1 MRRISFPRRKK
12 HSAAHQA
19 EVAIAHDY
27 LTQRG
32 GAERVVLALHKAFP
46 DAPIYTTL
54 YDPER
59 TYPEFKNANIQVSP
73 LNHVKVF
80 RQHHRLALPFLAF
93 ISQRIKVPAQ
103 QTIVSTAGWAHGFNI
118 AGKSLVYCHT
128 PARWLYLT
136 DQYFGKTG
144 IKALTVIFKR
154 VRPLLISWDQKSARG
169 AGKYLANS
177 SIIQERIRN
186 VYGFDV
192 PVLFPPHTI
201 DSASAQQPLDGL
213 EDFLAGDNY
222 FIVVSRLLPYKNVDA
237 VVEAFSLM
245 PHQKLLVVGRGP
257 QKQALEEVAGENV
270 RFASEISDAQM
281 RYAYSHS
288 LGLIAVSYEDFGL
301 TPLEAGA
308 YGKPTLALHA
318 GGFLDTI
325 EEDVNGVFIEHSTPA
340 NIAEGVERM
349 LASTWDS
356 ELIMEHV
363 KKFSEER
370 FIEMIK
376 LHLEELDS

>member
-1 MRRISFPRRKK
+1 MRRISLLRQKK
-12 HSAAHQA
+12 HSAVPQS

-46 DAPIYTTL
+46 EAPIYTTL

-59 TYPEFKNANIQVSP
+59 TYPEFKNADIHVSP
-73 LNHVKVF
+73 LNKVKVF

-93 ISQRIKVPAQ
+93 FSQRMKVPAR
-103 QTIVSTAGWAHGFNI
+103 QTIVSTAGWAHGFNFL
-118 AGKSLVYCHT
+118 GKSLVYCHT

-144 IKALTVIFKR
+144 IKGLTALFKQ
-154 VRPLLISWDQKSARG
+154 VRPFLIAWDKKSAND

-177 SIIQERIRN
+177 SIIQERIRA

-192 PVLFPPHTI
+192 PVLFPPYTI
-201 DSASAQQPLDGL
+201 DNTSNQQPLDSL
-213 EDFLAGDNY
+213 EDFMAEDDY

-237 VVEAFSLM
+237 IVEAFSLM
-245 PHQKLLVVGRGP
+245 PNRKLLVIGRGP
-257 QKQALEEVAGENV
+257 QKQALENAAGENV

-288 LGLIAVSYEDFGL
+288 IGLIAVSYEDFGL
-301 TPLEAGA
+301 TPLEVGA

-325 EEDVNGVFIEHSTPA
+325 EEGINGVFIERASA
-340 NIAEGVERM
+340 VDIVDGVDRM
-349 LASTWDS
+349 LASNWNS
-356 ELIMEHV
+356 ELIMQHV

-376 LHLEELDS
+376 LHLEDVS

>member
-1 MRRISFPRRKK
+1 MRSISFLKQKK
-12 HSAAHQA
+12 HNAAFQS

-46 DAPIYTTL
+46 EAPIYTTL

-59 TYPEFKNANIQVSP
+59 TYPEFKNADIHVSL
-73 LNHVKVF
+73 LNKVKFF
-80 RQHHRLALPFLAF
+80 RQHHRHALPFLAF
-93 ISQRIKVPAQ
+93 FSQRMKVPAQ
-103 QTIVSTAGWAHGFNI
+103 RTIVSTAGWAHGFNFS
-118 AGKSLVYCHT
+118 GSSLVYCHT

-136 DQYFGKTG
+136 DQYFGKTRF
-144 IKALTVIFKR
+144 KVLTALFKK
-154 VRPLLISWDQKSARG
+154 VRPFLVSWDQKSARG

-177 SIIQERIRN
+177 SIIQKRIRA

-192 PVLFPPHTI
+192 PVLFPPYTI
-201 DSASAQQPLDGL
+201 DSTSAQQSLDGL
-213 EDFLAGDNY
+213 EDFMAGNDY

-237 VVEAFSLM
+237 VVKAFSLM
-245 PHQKLLVVGRGP
+245 PNRKLLVVGRGP

-325 EEDVNGVFIEHSTPA
+325 EEDVNGVFIEHASPV
-340 NIAEGVERM
+340 NIVDGVDRI

-356 ELIMEHV
+356 ELITQHV

-376 LHLEELDS
+376 LHLEKLS